1 MPAERGNMEKGSV
14 GSAIIKS
21 VVLIVLGAMVIL
33 GVYLMLTRTKRQPA
47 KDEDYTITVVD
58 EITTTNL
65 EKTYPASAR
74 KVVELYA
81 KIMQTLYRETYSEDQ
96 RDAMI
101 AVLQGLMDEELLANN
116 VNFAG
121 AIQVEVNSRKAQQY
135 SIPAYVVQAKEPE
148 EVSVDGRK
156 MCSVDCLFNVRNA
169 TNPTVTHY
177 YTFILRR
184 DQETGNWK
192 ILGWTPKEEE

>member
-33 GVYLMLTRTKRQPA
+33 GIYLMLTRTKKQPA

-81 KIMQTLYRETYSEDQ
+81 KIML
-96 RDAMI
+96 
-101 AVLQGLMDEELLANN
+101 
-116 VNFAG
+116 
-121 AIQVEVNSRKAQQY
+121 
-135 SIPAYVVQAKEPE
+135 
-148 EVSVDGRK
+148 
-156 MCSVDCLFNVRNA
+156 
-169 TNPTVTHY
+169 
-177 YTFILRR
+177 
-184 DQETGNWK
+184 
-192 ILGWTPKEEE
+192 

>member
-1 MPAERGNMEKGSV
+1 MEKGSV

-21 VVLIVLGAMVIL
+21 IVLVVLGAVIIL
-33 GVYLMLTRTKRQPA
+33 GVYLVLTRNKKQPA
-47 KDEDYTITVVD
+47 KDEDYVITVVD

-81 KIMQTLYRETYSEDQ
+81 KSMQTLYREEYTEDQ

-101 AVLQGLMDEELLANN
+101 AVVQGLMDDELLANN
-116 VNFAG
+116 PNFAG
-121 AIQVEVNSRKAQQY
+121 ALQVEINSRKAEQY
-135 SIPAYVVQAKEPE
+135 SIPAYVVQTKEPE
-148 EVSVDGRK
+148 EVTVDGRK

-169 TNPTVTHY
+169 TTPTYANY

-184 DQETGNWK
+184 EPEKGNWK
-192 ILGWTPKEEE
+192 ILGWTLKEKEDD